1 MNMSEV
7 ISPDDWILLLVVHLL
22 LSVVSIYFV
31 IRNEK
36 NRFLLIYSLVI
47 LLIPIVGAIAYLFYS
62 YLKWDSS
69 RYLNK

>member
-1 MNMSEV
+1 MNMFDV

-36 NRFLLIYSLVI
+36 NRFSLIYSLVI
-47 LLIPIVGAIAYLFYS
+47 LLIPIVGAMAYLFNS